1 MTAAREVLDVLTR
14 NARETTEDI
23 ARQTGLSV
31 DDVEEAIAELEND
44 DVVHGYQAIVDW
56 DQIEGGGVRAI
67 VELNIGLDQETGY
80 DEVAERIA
88 KFPVVEALHL
98 VSGDFDLAI
107 VVSGESMEDIS
118 GFVSEQVAPMP
129 PVTQTVSHYVM
140 ETYKDGGQLF
150 DNHDDDDRM
159 SVSP

>member
-1 MTAAREVLDVLTR
+1 MTAAREVLKVLTA
-14 NARETTEDI
+14 NARETTDDI

-31 DDVEEAIAELEND
+31 DTVEEAITELED
-44 DVVHGYQAIVDW
+44 EDIVHGYQAIVDW
-56 DQIEGGGVRAI
+56 DRVDGGGVRAI

-129 PVTQTVSHYVM
+129 SVTQTVTHYVM

-150 DNHDDDDRM
+150 DNHDDDDRL